1 MIQVK
6 VEYFA
11 VLREQRGTQAE
22 LVETAARTPA
32 DLYLELAQR
41 HDLRVSRDA
50 LRVAVNEEF
59 CAWDAGLGNG
69 DVVVFIPP
77 VAGG

>member
-11 VLREQRGTQAE
+11 LLREQRGEAGE
-22 LVETAARTPA
+22 LVETGACTPA
-32 DLYLELAQR
+32 DLYAELAER
-41 HDLRVSRDA
+41 HGLQAPRET

-59 CAWDAGLGNG
+59 CAWDASLTNG

>member
-1 MIQVK
+1 MIQLK

-11 VLREQRGTQAE
+11 VLREQRGAAEE
-22 LVETAARTPA
+22 LVETVAATPA
-32 DLYLELAQR
+32 DLYAELAER
-41 HDLRVSRDA
+41 HALQAPRET

-59 CAWDAGLGNG
+59 CDWDSALANG